1 MNFKLEGTSKFSVAL
16 QFSRN
21 GVSEVKDFKRFT
33 VVLSALTLVAVHL
46 LPTYSAVSAEPTT
59 SLVTCVN
66 LQSGKERVSKT
77 GTCLPTQGT
86 AKWRL
91 VQSDTALVAGVGSKQ
106 IIVCSNKN
114 SWVSDYRLIRD
125 NCAKHQVESL
135 YSRSPLLPT
144 VPVIANVL
152 AYSDQSASITLSQDS
167 STNPDAPVAYYTITS
182 SRGDIQKIYSWSDL
196 KLVINGLQAL
206 TTYTFTVSATSVDGT
221 SSVSVPSQ
229 SVTTNAYVPPAP
241 IARAVSTAQVSFASS
256 ESASAAIPVGVT
268 SVSVS
273 SNALG
278 NPNMSFASQGTPLS
292 ASIRTID
299 NPVGAGSTPF
309 TVSRTTKIVDISIPG
324 ITGNA
329 TVCLDASPSA
339 KLWHYVGGAW
349 VDITTTRTSTQV
361 CGITSSFSPFVSEDQ
376 LPLPAFT
383 LSSSTESKRV
393 NAKAT
398 GFTSNSTGGAIS
410 SYSISAT
417 PSGMRFNTST
427 GALTGTPTTIA
438 TATNYTI
445 TAINLTGSATR
456 TFSLTVTAPDV
467 SATSCADG
475 GVCYVGDRGPG
486 GGIVFYVASGNF
498 TSVGSTCNTLCSYL
512 EAAPSTWRSGSIAD
526 DLTYGWSNLQFPWT
540 GQDTTT
546 VSTQGPSS
554 NYVRPG
560 YATER
565 LNWQI
570 GQGFNNTRLMKVD
583 GATSAAQAAVLAY
596 GGAGSL
602 TTGQWFIPSANEL
615 NELCKY
621 ARGQETGELTV
632 QCDNTGTLKSTAN
645 AGTDLGGFM
654 SAYYWSST
662 EGNWEDASIV
672 YQTFGGGRQSSALK
686 VGWQLPI
693 RPIRAF

>member
-1 MNFKLEGTSKFSVAL
+1 MKN
-16 QFSRN
+16 
-21 GVSEVKDFKRFT
+21 FKRFT
-33 VVLSALTLVAVHL
+33 VALSALTLAAVHL

-66 LQSGKERVSKT
+66 LQSGKELVSKT
-77 GTCLPTQGT
+77 GTCLSTQGT

-91 VQSDTALVAGVGSKQ
+91 VQSDTALVAGAGSKQ

-114 SWVSDYRLIRD
+114 SWVSDYRLIRA

-135 YSRSPLLPT
+135 YSRSTLLPT

-152 AYSDQSASITLSQDS
+152 AYSDQSASISLSQDS

-182 SRGDIQKIYSWSDL
+182 SRGDIQKIYSWRDL

-206 TTYTFTVSATSVDGT
+206 TTYTFTVSATNVDGT

-241 IARAVSTAQVSFASS
+241 IARAVSTAQVSFVSS

-278 NPNMSFASQGTPLS
+278 NPNISFASQGTPLS
-292 ASIRTID
+292 ASIRTIA

-309 TVSRTTKIVDISIPG
+309 TVSGSTKIVDISFPG

-339 KLWHYVGGAW
+339 KLWHYVGGTW
-349 VDITTTRTSTQV
+349 VDITTSRTSTQV

-383 LSSSTESKRV
+383 LSSSTESRRV
-393 NAKAT
+393 NAKAI
-398 GFTSNSTGGAIS
+398 GFTANSTGGAIS

-438 TATNYTI
+438 TATSYTI
-445 TAINLTGSATR
+445 TGTNSTGSATR
-456 TFSLTVTAPDV
+456 TFSLTVTAPDA

-486 GGIVFYVASGNF
+486 GGIVFYVASSNF
-498 TSVGSTCNTLCSYL
+498 TSVGSSCNTSCRYL
-512 EAAPSTWRSGSIAD
+512 EAAPSTWRSGSVAD
-526 DLTYGWSNLQFPWT
+526 DLNYQWTNLQFPYT

-546 VSTQGPSS
+546 VSTQGPP
-554 NYVRPG
+554 VKPVWG
-560 YATER
+560 YQIEM

-632 QCDNTGTLKSTAN
+632 QCDNTGTIKSTAN
-645 AGTDLGGFM
+645 AGTDLGGFL
-654 SAYYWSST
+654 SVYYWSST
-662 EGNWEDASIV
+662 ETNEGASVV
-672 YQTFGGGRQSSALK
+672 YQGFGEGRQSSAYKNSSVK
-686 VGWQLPI
+686 V